1 MHFFLEKNTGKYISP
16 WVEQW
21 RGQYTVPIVTISV
34 RAVGI
39 TSPNFKSEHSFLRV
53 QAFEEN
59 HEKEHSEQVPCLF
72 YVTAIKDNISS
83 INMM

>member
-1 MHFFLEKNTGKYISP
+1 MFRR
-16 WVEQW
+16 QW

-53 QAFEEN
+53 QAFDEN
-59 HEKEHSEQVPCLF
+59 HEKAHPEQVPGLF
-72 YVTAIKDNISS
+72 YVTANKDNISS
-83 INMM
+83 INMMLKSFLIGDVLEKN